1 MHLVQV
7 VFLQKQMRGKYTAMV
22 VWRRQTVLRPP
33 ARRRSGL
40 IKSLSIDITLYGVN
54 RISMP
59 LPFRPRA
66 KDTALSSD
74 GDTVED

>member
-33 ARRRSGL
+33 DCRRSGL
-40 IKSLSIDITLYGVN
+40 IKSLSIDITTV
-54 RISMP
+54 RSKP
-59 LPFRPRA
+59 HFDA
-66 KDTALSSD
+66 FAFSTARQRHSLKQ
-74 GDTVED
+74 